1 MFPISP
7 VEKRYPIQ
15 SGEFNIEEGCK
26 RENMFKR
33 KKRRSRKFKEE
44 YSDRVIDFEEARIKR
59 RNRRTKIRPEVDVPV
74 EVSQR
79 KRQLRKRRVKFFGLA
94 LILIVIMV
102 GISVGK
108 VVMTRHE
115 QNTALEK
122 NRALKEKKKDLEKE
136 LKLVNEPEY
145 IEEQARKQLKLVK
158 PGEIIYIIDG
168 DKKDNDKKNKKQ

>member
-1 MFPISP
+1 
-7 VEKRYPIQ
+7 
-15 SGEFNIEEGCK
+15 
-26 RENMFKR
+26 MFKR

-108 VVMTRHE
+108 IIITRHE

-122 NRALKEKKKDLEKE
+122 NRA
-136 LKLVNEPEY
+136 
-145 IEEQARKQLKLVK
+145 
-158 PGEIIYIIDG
+158 
-168 DKKDNDKKNKKQ
+168 